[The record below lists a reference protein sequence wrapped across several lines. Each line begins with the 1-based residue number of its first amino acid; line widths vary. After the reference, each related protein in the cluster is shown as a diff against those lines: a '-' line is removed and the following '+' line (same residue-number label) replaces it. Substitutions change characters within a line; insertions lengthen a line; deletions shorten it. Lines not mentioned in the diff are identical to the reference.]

1 LCSPLTSEQTLF
13 ERLFYTNICSYV
25 IICNQLFLELLD
37 SFVDQG
43 WVKEIDRDKILL
55 LDKSFI
61 EEEFVRIEADLV
73 YQLQLNG
80 KEVIFYILM
89 ELQSSNCFQM
99 PYRLLQYMAAIW
111 RYYYKSHHAA
121 DRKNFR
127 LPVIVPIVVYN
138 GVDNWTICRSYKE
151 ILAQAELF
159 GEYVVDFKY
168 ILIDVNR
175 YDERELWEVANLI
188 GGVFLLDQN
197 VAPEVYHQRMISMTP
212 IFKQYGKPVLELFF
226 NWFVKVICR
235 DLSRENKAEILLE
248 LEKLNLEEAEQVVS
262 NMARTWRKMYDDAL
276 LAGKLEGKNE
286 GKLEGERK
294 TALKH
299 AKSMLSKDMNEE
311 LIAEI
316 TGLTPEEIRKLRME
330 AEASGSKN

>member
-1 LCSPLTSEQTLF
+1 MAPKIKFPHDSGYKELLS
-13 ERLFYTNICSYV
+13 
-25 IICNQLFLELLD
+25 CNQLFLELLD

-121 DRKNFR
+121 DRKCFR

-138 GVDNWTICRSYKE
+138 GADNWTACRSYKE

-226 NWFVKVICR
+226 NWFAKVICR
-235 DLSRENKAEILLE
+235 DLSQENKAEILLE

-316 TGLTPEEIRKLRME
+316 TGLTPEEIRKLRLE
-330 AEASGSKN
+330 TGAPASKN